1 VNACTVC
8 ATRGRATRLEDG
20 HVCPACIQ
28 RLADQLDDIV
38 RLASLATI
46 EPRTGRGAG
55 RSVPSSRP
63 PLNIDGLDPALTP
76 VLVATEWTS
85 VVVVLE
91 GWERL
96 VRDVRRMA
104 PYGVASASRAAGA
117 YADTTATLTGVVG
130 FLRASLPWW
139 ESDASQ
145 PVDDFAS
152 EVHAC
157 QRALLHYDPDR
168 EPAGTMIKCPTLLD
182 EGECGYRLHY
192 VEPDEQV
199 TCRRCGVTRDAM
211 TLVTVALS
219 DGDTHV
225 WVDPE
230 AAEKETGVS
239 VTTLKR
245 WANRGIVHYSHGR
258 YDLREVHRAVE
269 KERTAAHLNLLR
281 RVSGTA

>member
-1 VNACTVC
+1 MNACTVC
-8 ATRGRATRLEDG
+8 ATRGRTTRLEDG
-20 HVCPACIQ
+20 HVCPPCIQ

-55 RSVPSSRP
+55 RSIPTSRP
-63 PLNIDGLDPALTP
+63 PLNVDGIDPALT
-76 VLVATEWTS
+76 LVSLGGATST
-85 VVVVLE
+85 VLE
-91 GWERL
+91 TLESWERL
-96 VRDVRRMA
+96 IREARHMA
-104 PYGVASASRAAGA
+104 PYGIASTTRAANSHT
-117 YADTTATLTGVVG
+117 DTTTTLTGVTG
-130 FLRASLPWW
+130 FLRASLTWW
-139 ESDASQ
+139 QTEPDQ
-145 PVDDFAS
+145 PIDDFAL

-157 QRALLHYDPDR
+157 RRALVHYDPDR